1 MRALGKMSD
10 LPLLRFLRRCHDDF
24 AENFDGKLADYI
36 PQLATADPGHFGICI
51 ATVDGYV
58 HEMGDSLVPFTIQS
72 ISKAF
77 VFAMALETIGA
88 EKVEATIGVEPSGDA
103 FNSIRL
109 NAANRP
115 FNPMVNAGAIACSG
129 LVCEAQGDG
138 AFERIL
144 HELSRFAGR
153 TLDYDRA
160 VFESERATGDRN
172 RAIAYLLRTHGVLKC
187 EVDLALDVY
196 FRQCAV
202 QVTARDLSIMAAT
215 LANNGVNPMTGESV
229 LSPYVVARTLS
240 VMVSSG
246 MYDYAG
252 EWGYRI
258 GIPAKSGVGGGIV
271 ATLPSQL
278 GLGIYSPLL
287 DSHGHSVRGVQTCEA
302 LSSHF
307 DLHLLNRVA
316 DVRTCVGAAYD
327 LGGGSSRRSRQP
339 DEQAILDTHQTSGI
353 TFELAGAI
361 SFGNMEYVSRCL
373 ADAKGRAIQVI
384 VDFRRVS
391 SVSQAAIRL
400 LESSVHGMAAEGIT
414 ATLSGTAHMTA
425 FSATIDSWIEH
436 MPKLRKAALLDEAI
450 EWAED
455 QIIFLHG
462 GYDRMRE
469 ETTLGEQALLDGL
482 SADEVE
488 MLAALMTRRRF
499 RSGERIISANDVAHS
514 VLFISRGMVSVK
526 LASGLRLATLVA
538 GMTVGEMALLETY
551 RSADVW
557 ADTRVECLEL
567 SLDAY
572 ARFRESHPQAS
583 ERIVRNLAALLA
595 RKLIV
600 ANRKIDALA
609 SY

>member
-1 MRALGKMSD
+1 MSD
-10 LPLLRFLRRCHDDF
+10 LPLLRFLGRCHVEFAQDF
-24 AENFDGKLADYI
+24 SGKLADYI
-36 PQLATADPGHFGICI
+36 PELTKADPAHFGICI

-58 HEMGDSLVPFTIQS
+58 HATGDGYVPFTIQS

-77 VFAMALETIGA
+77 VFAMALELIGA
-88 EKVEATIGVEPSGDA
+88 EKVESTIGVEPSGDA

-109 NAANRP
+109 NADNRP

-129 LVCEAQGDG
+129 LICDAEGNG

-153 TLDYDRA
+153 RLDYDSD

-172 RAIAYLLRTHGVLKC
+172 RAIAYLLRTHGVLRC
-187 EVDLALDVY
+187 EVDQVLDVY

-202 QVTARDLSIMAAT
+202 RVTAHDLAVMAAT
-215 LANNGVNPMTGESV
+215 LANNGINPVTGESV

-240 VMVSSG
+240 VMVSAG

-307 DLHLLNRVA
+307 DLHLLNQVA
-316 DVRTCVGAAYD
+316 DVRNCVGAAYD
-327 LGGGSSRRSRQP
+327 LAGVSSRRNRQAG
-339 DEQAILDTHQTSGI
+339 EQAILDAHQSSVI
-353 TFELAGAI
+353 TLELAGAI
-361 SFGNMEYVSRCL
+361 NFGNMEYVSRRL
-373 ADAKGRAIQVI
+373 SEAKSRALQAII
-384 VDFRRVS
+384 DFRRVS
-391 SVSQAAIRL
+391 SVSQAAVRL
-400 LESSVHGMAAEGIT
+400 LESCLDALT
-414 ATLSGTAHMTA
+414 ASGVTVTLSGTAHMA
-425 FSATIDSWIEH
+425 SFSAAVDSWLGR
-436 MPKLRKAALLDEAI
+436 MPKLHKAALLDEAV

-455 QIIFLHG
+455 QIIYLHG
-462 GYDRMRE
+462 GYDRLRE
-469 ETTLGEQALLDGL
+469 QTALADQALLEGL
-482 SADEVE
+482 PAEAVE
-488 MLAALMTRRRF
+488 SLAASMTERRF
-499 RSGERIISANDVAHS
+499 QPGERIIAANERAHS

-557 ADTRVECLEL
+557 ADTRVDCLEL

-572 ARFRESHPQAS
+572 ARFREEHPQAS
-583 ERIVRNLAALLA
+583 ERIIRNLAALLA

>member
-1 MRALGKMSD
+1 MSD
-10 LPLLRFLRRCHDDF
+10 LPLLRFLRCCHGEF
-24 AENFDGKLADYI
+24 AQNFSGKLADYI
-36 PQLATADPGHFGICI
+36 PELTKADPAHFGICI

-58 HEMGDSLVPFTIQS
+58 HEMGDCLVPFTIQS

-77 VFAMALETIGA
+77 IFAMALETIGA

-129 LVCEAQGDG
+129 LVCDAEGND

-153 TLDYDRA
+153 KLDYDRA

-187 EVDLALDVY
+187 EVDQALDVY

-202 QVTARDLSIMAAT
+202 QVTAHDLSIMAAT
-215 LANNGVNPMTGESV
+215 LANNGVNPVTGDPV

-258 GIPAKSGVGGGIV
+258 GIPAKSGVAGGIV

-327 LGGGSSRRSRQP
+327 LGGVSSRRSRQP
-339 DEQAILDTHQTSGI
+339 GEQAILDTHQASGI
-353 TFELAGAI
+353 TLELAGAI
-361 SFGNMEYVSRCL
+361 NFGNMEYVSRRL
-373 ADAKGRAIQVI
+373 ADAKGRAIQAI

-391 SVSQAAIRL
+391 NVSQAAVRL
-400 LESSVHGMAAEGIT
+400 LEGSVDGMTAAGVT
-414 ATLSGTAHMTA
+414 VTLSGTSHMAA
-425 FSATIDSWIEH
+425 FSATVDSWLERV
-436 MPKLRKAALLDEAI
+436 PKLRKAALLDEAI

-455 QIIFLHG
+455 QIIYLHG
-462 GYDRMRE
+462 GYDRLRE
-469 ETTLGEQALLDGL
+469 QAALGEQALLAGL

-488 MLAALMTRRRF
+488 TLAASMAKRTF
-499 RSGERIISANDVAHS
+499 QAGERIISANEVAHS

-557 ADTRVECLEL
+557 ADTRVDCLEL

-572 ARFRESHPQAS
+572 ARFRESHLQAS